1 MKSLNQALLSAG
13 AIALLALTSC
23 GKKEEVVEAPAPKPV
38 AAVPNKAPVAGMTG
52 AAGIKS
58 VVANTKA
65 AVAAGDFTKATATF
79 GKFEGAWKT
88 VEDGVKT
95 KSPKVYAAVEDGMD
109 TIGAALK
116 SKDKVKATAALT
128 ALETAVSTIK

>member
-1 MKSLNQALLSAG
+1 MKSLNQALLSAA
-13 AIALLALTSC
+13 AIALLTLSSC

-38 AAVPNKAPVAGMTG
+38 AAVPNKAMAAVAGVAGM
-52 AAGIKS
+52 KS
-58 VVANTKA
+58 VVADTKA
-65 AVAAGDFTKATATF
+65 AIAAGDFTKATAAF

-109 TIGAALK
+109 AIGAALK
-116 SKDKVKATAALT
+116 SKDKVKATGALT
-128 ALETAVSTIK
+128 ALETAVSTLK